1 MVTGVQTCV
10 LPISHRLRRS
20 EICSYTTNS
29 EAKVRASSYSKRYTY
44 LIIFVALIVF
54 LAVRPNGL
62 MGKAVS

>member
-1 MVTGVQTCV
+1 MVMIGGAGA
-10 LPISHRLRRS
+10 ISGAILGGLALGMLES
-20 EICSYTTNS
+20 WGYYFFPGGE
-29 EAKVRASSYSKRYTY
+29 TY